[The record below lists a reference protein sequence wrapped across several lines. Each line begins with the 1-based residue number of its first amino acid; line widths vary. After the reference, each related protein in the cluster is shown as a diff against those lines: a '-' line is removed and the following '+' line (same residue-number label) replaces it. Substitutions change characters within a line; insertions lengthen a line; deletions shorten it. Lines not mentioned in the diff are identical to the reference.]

1 MGLDILAI
9 SRINFDSIN
18 EEAELDTESRDE
30 ETDQNFIFLM
40 NNDILFEQSDGIKQ
54 GNYRYDGAC
63 DSFGAGSYSGYNRWR
78 EKLAFLAG
86 WDISDLHEAA
96 IKTLARNENLNEV
109 LDQDDTAKVEIPF
122 VELIMFS
129 DCEGFIGTKT
139 SAKLFKDFSEH
150 LEDAKEIG
158 DGFFYLYEH
167 FMNAF
172 DLASDDGCV
181 VFC

>member
-9 SRINFDSIN
+9 SRINFESIK

-30 ETDQNFIFLM
+30 ESEQNFIFLM
-40 NNDILFEQSDGIKQ
+40 NNDILFEQSDGIEQ
-54 GNYRYDGAC
+54 GNYRYDGAF

-78 EKLAFLAG
+78 EKLAFLTG
-86 WDISDLHEAA
+86 WDISELHEAA
-96 IKTLARNENLNEV
+96 IKTLARNESLNEV
-109 LDQDDTAKVEIPF
+109 LNQDEPAKVEIPF

-129 DCEGFIGTKT
+129 DCEGFIGPKT
-139 SAKLFKDFSEH
+139 SAKLHKDFIDH
-150 LEDAKEIG
+150 LEEAKEIG
-158 DGFFYLYEH
+158 DSFFYLYEH